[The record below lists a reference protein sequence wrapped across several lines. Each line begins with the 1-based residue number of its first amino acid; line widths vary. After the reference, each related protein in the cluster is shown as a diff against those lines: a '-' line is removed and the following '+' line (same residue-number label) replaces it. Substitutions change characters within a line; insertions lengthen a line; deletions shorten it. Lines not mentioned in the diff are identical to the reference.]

1 MKKTCAQRETL
12 TIAGF
17 ALDGIEWDGIYVG
30 RREGD
35 ELIYA
40 GKVDHG
46 FDKVSAADPRKRLT
60 PLIRKTQPYTKRIA
74 HKAIWVEPK
83 VMAEIQYRAK
93 SAEGK
98 VRHSFFRGVRED
110 L

>member
-1 MKKTCAQRETL
+1 MKESRFDGL
-12 TIAGF
+12 T
-17 ALDGIEWDGIYVG
+17 VG

-46 FDKVSAADPRKRLT
+46 FTLGIATDVRKRLA
-60 PLIRKTQPYTKRIA
+60 PLVQKTQAFSRKIKKPNA
-74 HKAIWVEPK
+74 VWVKPLLA
-83 VMAEIQYRAK
+83 AEIEYWAK

-98 VRHSFFRGVRED
+98 LRHPTFKGFRED